1 MPMRFTS
8 RCKKL
13 PLMLALMLAFAGHD
27 QVAAQVAGGAASAQG
42 ESKQPEAAQVPAD
55 AKPAAGVSGQHPASA
70 GKAVASDARPAAD
83 SGARPAADA
92 GAKPGTGAAA
102 KPVADAES
110 LPGAN
115 TDAAPAPDAVKVA
128 FVLPTKVD
136 ASGWSRSH
144 DAAIKALG
152 AQLGRAVDITVREN
166 IIDIQAEKVFREL
179 VAAGN
184 KLIIAADSGYLWT
197 MQRLAAE
204 HPEVRW
210 EVVGLGDV
218 ADNIRT
224 YAVRA
229 YEGAWLAGVLAGK
242 LSRTDTLG
250 FIATLP
256 VPDVVRNINAFTLGA
271 QAVNPSARVK
281 VAWINGWVDPVRE
294 TEAAQ
299 SLINSGADVL
309 LFNSATGDPLKV
321 AERAGVSAI
330 SWGVD
335 MSDVSAKAQ
344 VAAVGFN
351 WTDYYVESVR
361 EVAEKRWRPQ
371 SSWAGVREGRV
382 DLVSLASRLPAD
394 VVKAVEEKRKELVAG
409 KVQIWKGPLVS
420 ADDRELLPSGK
431 VGDDAFLADLISYVK
446 GVEGQV
452 PSGQKEQH

>member
-13 PLMLALMLAFAGHD
+13 PLLLALMLVFAGHD
-27 QVAAQVAGGAASAQG
+27 QIAAQVSEGAASAQSG
-42 ESKQPEAAQVPAD
+42 NRQSGAAKAPAD
-55 AKPAAGVSGQHPASA
+55 TGASGQGAASADATAASGAKPAAD
-70 GKAVASDARPAAD
+70 KAAAD
-83 SGARPAADA
+83 SRGE
-92 GAKPGTGAAA
+92 PGT
-102 KPVADAES
+102 KP
-110 LPGAN
+110 
-115 TDAAPAPDAVKVA
+115 DAAPAPDALKVA

-144 DAAIKALG
+144 DAAIRALG
-152 AQLGRAVDITVREN
+152 NQLGRAVDITVRDN

-204 HPEVRW
+204 HPDVRW

-351 WTDYYVESVR
+351 WTNYYVESVR

-382 DLVSLASRLPAD
+382 DLVSLASRLPED

-452 PSGQKEQH
+452 PSGQKDQR